1 MNIHSRVYVSGHDG
15 LVGSALL
22 RTLGRA
28 GLRNVL
34 TRTRARLDLTRQDAV
49 ERFFSR
55 SRPEY
60 VFHAA
65 ALVGGIQANQQ
76 RPGDF
81 IYQNLAMQTNVI
93 EACRRHRVK
102 RMIFFG
108 SSCAYPKQAK
118 VPIRED
124 QILAGPI
131 EPTNEP
137 YAVAKIAGIRL
148 CQAYNQQYGTDF
160 VTVIPANLYGP
171 QDHFDDS
178 GHVTAGLIRKFHAAR
193 LAGAAAVTLWGTG
206 RPKRDF
212 LFVDDLAQACL
223 LLMRRRL
230 RHDIFNVGSGQETS
244 IAELAALVSQVVGYK
259 GRIDFDASRPDGI
272 PRRSLD
278 NRRIAALG
286 WRPKTELTDGLRLT
300 YYWFRRTLA

>member
-1 MNIHSRVYVSGHDG
+1 
-15 LVGSALL
+15 
-22 RTLGRA
+22 
-28 GLRNVL
+28 
-34 TRTRARLDLTRQDAV
+34 
-49 ERFFSR
+49 
-55 SRPEY
+55 
-60 VFHAA
+60 
-65 ALVGGIQANQQ
+65 
-76 RPGDF
+76 
-81 IYQNLAMQTNVI
+81 MQTNVI

-244 IAELAALVSQVVGYK
+244 IAELAALVRSAMAAQ
-259 GRIDFDASRPDGI
+259 AGI
-272 PRRSLD
+272 LLAERLQSWTD
-278 NRRIAALG
+278 AALADDLAAYEDVDPRLAVG
-286 WRPKTELTDGLRLT
+286 MRDRLLRWL
-300 YYWFRRTLA
+300 RSGEEP